1 MSFSRAQFI
10 VRSESESEVAR
21 ESCGKKV
28 SVAVKVKPT
37 SVKVAA
43 VERWKSRLE
52 IKRDNIGN
60 DKWKSQW
67 TFAWK

>member
-1 MSFSRAQFI
+1 MSFSCAQFI

-21 ESCGKKV
+21 ESCGKV
-28 SVAVKVKPT
+28 SVKVKPT